1 MRGEAAQ
8 AGLKT
13 VLTLGLGDGGFPFS
27 SAVQMKRISVF
38 LREEALQREVA
49 LADPRDIPHSRA
61 WRRREFHTLEPG
73 ECKGRLH
80 WQILETFLTLG
91 PGGRGF
97 PFSSGRRQC
106 RGKLH
111 WQVLETFLTLGLG
124 GEGFPFSPERKQCKG
139 RLHWQIRE
147 KFFTLGESSTL

>member
-38 LREEALQREVA
+38 LRGEAFQREVA
-49 LADPRDIPHSRA
+49 LTDPRNIPHSRA

-80 WQILETFLTLG
+80 WQILETFLTKVPRGSQDIELEFCNLG
-91 PGGRGF
+91 KG
-97 PFSSGRRQC
+97 Q
-106 RGKLH
+106 
-111 WQVLETFLTLGLG
+111 
-124 GEGFPFSPERKQCKG
+124 RK
-139 RLHWQIRE
+139 RAR
-147 KFFTLGESSTL
+147 T